1 MKNQW
6 QVEQLVEAIAGQ
18 LLNVAAVDECIFSSV
33 TTDSRQVEAPAL
45 YVAIQGERFDG
56 HQFIPQA
63 IENGA
68 VAILCQANAVET
80 AWLEQFPKVAWV
92 AVAETRLALGQFAAW
107 HRQQLQRQNPNMRW
121 IGVTGSNGKTTNKTL
136 LNTVLQN
143 FAPTF
148 ATQGN
153 LNNELGVPR
162 SILAVTLH
170 HQLAVIEM
178 GANHVGE
185 IDYLANMVKP
195 QVGLITNV
203 SAAHIGEF
211 GSLENILQTK
221 GELLS
226 HIETGGS
233 AVLPE
238 ALIHTWQ
245 SKCEAQSLR
254 CFSFGESSQAAVQ
267 LINFEQKPEQ
277 ICFSLQVNQTGLWQG
292 QTFHLCLPVLGKHNA
307 LNVCATFAVGLAL
320 DLDLRLFPAAL
331 QMYEGVGG
339 RLDAETVALPSEQ
352 TEASQSITLIDD
364 SYNANPASV
373 KAGIETLVQL
383 AQTSGGE
390 SMLCLGA
397 MAELGEQSFALH
409 QEVGQFA
416 KAAGVNY
423 LWVAGQEALPAALG
437 FGEGAKG
444 FETAQQ
450 LAEVLTTQ
458 LQQATIQAVTHI
470 LVKGSRS
477 AGMETVVAAIQEQ
490 AKC

>member
-1 MKNQW
+1 MSNQW
-6 QVEQLVEAIAGQ
+6 QVKQLVEATAGR
-18 LLNVAAVDECIFSSV
+18 LLNTTAVDECVFSTV

-45 YVAIQGERFDG
+45 YVAIQGDRFDG

-68 VAILCQANAVET
+68 VAILCRTDAVET
-80 AWLEQFPKVAWV
+80 AWLEQFHEVAWV
-92 AVAETRLALGQFAAW
+92 AVVDTRLALGQFAAW
-107 HRQQLQRQNPNMRW
+107 HRQQLQKANPTMCW
-121 IGVTGSNGKTTNKTL
+121 IGITGSNGKTTNKTL
-136 LNTVLQN
+136 LKTVLQN
-143 FAPTF
+143 FAPTL
-148 ATQGN
+148 ATEGN

-162 SILAVTLH
+162 TVLAVTPH
-170 HQLAVIEM
+170 HQFAVIEM

-185 IDYLANMVKP
+185 IDYLANIVKP
-195 QVGLITNV
+195 QVGLVTNI

-211 GSLENILQTK
+211 GSLEHILQTK
-221 GELLS
+221 GELLN
-226 HIETGGS
+226 HIETGGKV
-233 AVLPE
+233 VLPE
-238 ALIHTWQ
+238 ALKTVWQ
-245 SKCEAQSLR
+245 VKYDVHDLGR
-254 CFSFGESSQAAVQ
+254 FSFGESAQAAVQ
-267 LINFEQKPEQ
+267 LIDFEQQPEQ
-277 ICFSLQVNQTGLWQG
+277 ICFSLQINQADMWQG

-339 RLDAETVALPSEQ
+339 RLDAQTVARPSEQ
-352 TEASQSITLIDD
+352 ANASQSITLIDD

-383 AQTSGGE
+383 AQAAGGE

-397 MAELGEQSFALH
+397 MAELGEQCFALH

-416 KAAGVNY
+416 KAAGVNH

-444 FETAQQ
+444 FENAQQ
-450 LAEVLTTQ
+450 LAEALKIQ
-458 LQQATIQAVTHI
+458 LKSDAMQAVTHI